1 VTATVHQLGNKRS
14 PSLDP
19 MIALTAADMNAVNAV
34 ILDRMQSRSR

>member
-1 VTATVHQLGNKRS
+1 MTATVHSLGDKRA

-34 ILDRMQSRSR
+34 ILERM